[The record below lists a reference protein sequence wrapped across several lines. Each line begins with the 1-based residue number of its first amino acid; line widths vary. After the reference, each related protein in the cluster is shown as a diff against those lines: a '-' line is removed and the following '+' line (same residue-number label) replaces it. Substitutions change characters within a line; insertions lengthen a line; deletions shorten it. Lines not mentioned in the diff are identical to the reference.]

1 MKNIIV
7 LKIKMPKFS
16 SKQAIRPQ
24 VRSFSTPFPLL
35 QKKNTRQYHHTVPKK
50 RKELL
55 ENLHALRALLSDTQR
70 KLEVLKLTVSKR
82 DRRKE
87 QKRLMQL
94 INELTRQEDDALQ
107 KWLDDC
113 EKQKK

>member
-1 MKNIIV
+1 MST
-7 LKIKMPKFS
+7 FS

-24 VRSFSTPFPLL
+24 VGSFSTPFPLL
-35 QKKNTRQYHHTVPKK
+35 KNTRQYHHKVPEK

-55 ENLHALRALLSDTQR
+55 ENLHAKRALLSDTQR